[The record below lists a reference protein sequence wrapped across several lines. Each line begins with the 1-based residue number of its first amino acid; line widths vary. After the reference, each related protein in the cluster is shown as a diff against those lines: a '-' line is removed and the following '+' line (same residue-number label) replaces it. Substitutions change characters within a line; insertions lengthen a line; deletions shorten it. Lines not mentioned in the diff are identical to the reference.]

1 MTHLSAVPIIVPAL
15 AAALLLIL
23 HRAPI
28 VMKRVISM
36 GATVIFAVA
45 ALAIFA
51 ETRSGAPLVYRLGD
65 WPSPF
70 GIVLVADH
78 LSAFMLLLTAALA
91 LAVLL
96 YAVQGWDARGKL
108 FHPLFLFQVM
118 GLNGAF
124 LTGDLFNLFVF
135 FEVLLIASYG
145 LALEGL
151 EVERLR
157 ATLHYAVINIAAS
170 SVFLIAVSLLYGV
183 MGTLNMAHLAERVA
197 EVRTEDVGLVRA
209 AGLLLLG
216 VFAVKSAV
224 FPLYFWLPA
233 AYSHAPAPVAAL
245 FAIMTK
251 VGVYAIIRVTT
262 LIFPGSEGAVMEL
275 TSPWLMPVALIT
287 LALGTLGALGAQRL
301 ATMTAY
307 LTIAS
312 VGTILTGV
320 ADGGSKGLAAALY
333 YLAHSTLVI
342 AVLFLVSDLLGRS
355 RGAMGDQLH
364 PGPPLRQAAP
374 LGLAFLF
381 AGATVA
387 GIPPSSG
394 FLGKLMILQSTM
406 NGLSVVLI
414 WTVILVTSVLTLV
427 ACSRAGSIVLWNYVE
442 PDQPTRDRPPRAGE
456 WIALAGLAGCS
467 MLLVVFAAPVTRYT
481 GEVGTQLTS
490 RGSYIEAV
498 LGSGYDDLVRPQA
511 VGKAT
516 P

>member
-1 MTHLSAVPIIVPAL
+1 MTHLLAAPIIVPAL

-28 VMKRVISM
+28 VVKRAIGM
-36 GATVIFAVA
+36 GATVAVVVA

-51 ETRSGAPLVYRLGD
+51 ETRSGAPLVYRLGN

-78 LSAFMLLLTAALA
+78 LSAFMLLLTAMLA

-157 ATLHYAVINIAAS
+157 ATLHYAAINIAAS

-183 MGTLNMAHLAERVA
+183 TGTLNMAHLAERVA
-197 EVRTEDVGLVRA
+197 QVPPEDVALVRA

-216 VFAVKSAV
+216 VFAVKAAV

-262 LIFPGSEGAVMEL
+262 LIFTGGEGAVMEL
-275 TSPWLMPVALIT
+275 TSPWLMPVALLT

-301 ATMTAY
+301 AGMTAY

-320 ADGGSKGLAAALY
+320 ATGGSEALSAALY

-342 AVLFLVSDLLGRS
+342 AALFLVSDLLSRS

-364 PGPPLRQAAP
+364 PGPSLRQAAP

-394 FLGKLMILQSTM
+394 FLGKLMIMQSTM
-406 NGLSVVLI
+406 GGPSVVLI
-414 WTVILVTSVLTLV
+414 WTVIVVTSVLTLV
-427 ACSRAGSIVLWNYVE
+427 ACSRAGSIVLWNYAE
-442 PDQPTRDRPPRAGE
+442 PDQPAHDRLPRAGE
-456 WIALAGLAGCS
+456 WIALAALVGCS
-467 MLLVVFAAPVTRYT
+467 IGLVIFAAPIAEYT
-481 GEVGTQLTS
+481 GEIGTQLIS
-490 RGSYIEAV
+490 PESYIEAV
-498 LGSGYDDLVRPQA
+498 LGSGSGDFIRPHA
-511 VGKAT
+511 MGKTT

>member
-1 MTHLSAVPIIVPAL
+1 MTHLPAVPIIVPAL
-15 AAALLLIL
+15 AAAFLLIL

-28 VMKRVISM
+28 VMKRAIGM
-36 GATVIFAVA
+36 GTTVIVAVA
-45 ALAIFA
+45 ALAIFE

-65 WPSPF
+65 WPPPF

-78 LSAFMLLLTAALA
+78 LSAFMLLLTASLA

-183 MGTLNMAHLAERVA
+183 TGTLNMAHLAERIA
-197 EVRTEDVGLVRA
+197 EVRAEDVGLVRA

-216 VFAVKSAV
+216 VFAVKAAA

-262 LIFPGSEGAVMEL
+262 LIFPGGEGAGMEL

-301 ATMTAY
+301 AGMTAY

-320 ADGGSKGLAAALY
+320 ANGGSKGLAAALY

-355 RGAMGDQLH
+355 RGAAADRLH

-374 LGLAFLF
+374 LSLVFLF

-394 FLGKLMILQSTM
+394 FLGKLIILQSTM

-427 ACSRAGSIVLWNYVE
+427 TCSRAGSIVLWNYVE

-467 MLLVVFAAPVTRYT
+467 MLLVVFAAPVMRYT
-481 GEVGTQLTS
+481 GEVGMQLTS

-498 LGSGYDDLVRPQA
+498 LGSVYDDLVRPQA
-511 VGKAT
+511 VGKAA

>member
-1 MTHLSAVPIIVPAL
+1 MTHLLAVPIIVPAL

-23 HRAPI
+23 HRVPI
-28 VMKRVISM
+28 EVKRAIGM
-36 GATVIFAVA
+36 GATVAFAAA
-45 ALAIFA
+45 ALAIFS
-51 ETRSGAPLVYRLGD
+51 EVRFGAPLVYRLGN

-78 LSAFMLLLTAALA
+78 LSAFMLLLTASLA

-96 YAVQGWDARGKL
+96 YAMQGWDTRGKL
-108 FHPLFLFQVM
+108 FHPLFLFQMM

-135 FEVLLIASYG
+135 FEILLIASYG
-145 LALEGL
+145 LAMEGL
-151 EVERLR
+151 EVEQLR
-157 ATLHYAVINIAAS
+157 ATLHYAAINIAAS
-170 SVFLIAVSLLYGV
+170 SAFLIAVSLLYGV
-183 MGTLNMAHLAERVA
+183 TGTLNMAHLAERVA
-197 EVRTEDVGLVRA
+197 AVRAEDVGLVRA

-216 VFAVKSAV
+216 VFAVKAAV

-245 FAIMTK
+245 FAVMTK

-262 LIFPGSEGAVMEL
+262 LIFTGAEGTAMEL

-301 ATMTAY
+301 ATITAY

-320 ADGGSKGLAAALY
+320 AAGGGKGLAAAVY
-333 YLAHSTLVI
+333 YLAHSTLAI
-342 AVLFLVSDLLGRS
+342 AILFLVSDLLGRS
-355 RGAMGDQLH
+355 RGATGDQLH
-364 PGPPLRQAAP
+364 PGPPLRQAVP
-374 LGLAFLF
+374 LGLTFLF
-381 AGATVA
+381 GGATVA

-394 FLGKLMILQSTM
+394 FMGKLMILQSTM

-427 ACSRAGSIVLWNYVE
+427 TCSRAGSIMLWNYVE
-442 PDQPTRDRPPRAGE
+442 PDQPTHDRPPRVGE
-456 WIALAGLAGCS
+456 WTALAALAGCS
-467 MLLVVFAAPVTRYT
+467 IGLVIFAAPVTHYADEI
-481 GEVGTQLTS
+481 GVQLTS
-490 RGSYIEAV
+490 PGSYIHAV
-498 LGSGYDDLVRPQA
+498 LGSGQDDFIRAHAMGKVR
-511 VGKAT
+511 
-516 P
+516 

>member
-1 MTHLSAVPIIVPAL
+1 MTHLLAAPIIVPAL
-15 AAALLLIL
+15 AAALLLVL
-23 HRAPI
+23 HRARI
-28 VMKRVISM
+28 VVKRAIGM
-36 GATVIFAVA
+36 GATVAFAVA

-78 LSAFMLLLTAALA
+78 LSAFMLLLTASLA

-135 FEVLLIASYG
+135 FEILLIASYG
-145 LALEGL
+145 LAMEGL

-157 ATLHYAVINIAAS
+157 ATLHYAAINISAS
-170 SVFLIAVSLLYGV
+170 SVFLIAVSLIYGI
-183 MGTLNMAHLAERVA
+183 MGTLNMAHLAERVE
-197 EVRTEDVGLVRA
+197 EVRIEDVGLVRA

-216 VFAVKSAV
+216 VFAVKAAV

-233 AYSHAPAPVAAL
+233 TYSHAPAPVAAL
-245 FAIMTK
+245 FAVMTK
-251 VGVYAIIRVTT
+251 VGVYAIIRVKT
-262 LIFPGSEGAVMEL
+262 LIFTGGEGAVMEL

-301 ATMTAY
+301 ATITAY

-320 ADGGSKGLAAALY
+320 AAGGGTGLAAALY
-333 YLAHSTLVI
+333 YMAHSTLAI
-342 AVLFLVSDLLGRS
+342 AILFLVTDLLGRS
-355 RGAMGDQLH
+355 RGAMGDRLH
-364 PGPPLRQAAP
+364 PGPPIRQAAP
-374 LGLAFLF
+374 LGLTFLF
-381 AGATVA
+381 GGATVA

-394 FLGKLMILQSTM
+394 FLGKLMILQSTV

-414 WTVILVTSVLTLV
+414 WTVILVTSMLTLV
-427 ACSRAGSIVLWNYVE
+427 TCSRAGSIVLWNYIE
-442 PDQPTRDRPPRAGE
+442 PDQLAHDRPPRAGE
-456 WIALAGLAGCS
+456 WVALAALAGCS
-467 MLLVVFAAPVTRYT
+467 MGLVIFATPITHYT
-481 GEVGTQLTS
+481 DEIGAQLTS
-490 RGSYIEAV
+490 TGSYIHAV
-498 LGSGYDDLVRPQA
+498 LGSGQDDFIRPHTMGGVR
-511 VGKAT
+511 
-516 P
+516 

>member
-1 MTHLSAVPIIVPAL
+1 MTHLLVAPIIVPAL
-15 AAALLLIL
+15 AAALLLVL
-23 HRAPI
+23 HRARI
-28 VMKRVISM
+28 AVKRAIGM
-36 GATVIFAVA
+36 GATVVVAVA

-51 ETRSGAPLVYRLGD
+51 ETRSGAPLVYRLGN

-78 LSAFMLLLTAALA
+78 LSAFMLLLTASLA
-91 LAVLL
+91 LAALL

-135 FEVLLIASYG
+135 FEILLIASYG
-145 LALEGL
+145 LAMEGL
-151 EVERLR
+151 EIERLR
-157 ATLHYAVINIAAS
+157 ATLHYAAINIAAS
-170 SVFLIAVSLLYGV
+170 SVFLIAVSLMYGV
-183 MGTLNMAHLAERVA
+183 MGTLNMAHLAERVG
-197 EVRTEDVGLVRA
+197 EVRIEDVGLVRA

-216 VFAVKSAV
+216 VFAVKAAV

-245 FAIMTK
+245 FAVMTK
-251 VGVYAIIRVTT
+251 VGVYAMIRVTT
-262 LIFPGSEGAVMEL
+262 LIFTGGESAVMEL
-275 TSPWLMPVALIT
+275 TSPWLMPVSLIT

-301 ATMTAY
+301 ATITAY

-320 ADGGSKGLAAALY
+320 AVGGGKGLAAALY
-333 YLAHSTLVI
+333 YMAHSTI
-342 AVLFLVSDLLGRS
+342 AIAILFLVTDLLGRN

-364 PGPPLRQAAP
+364 PGPPLRQAVP
-374 LGLAFLF
+374 LGLTFLF
-381 AGATVA
+381 GGATVA

-427 ACSRAGSIVLWNYVE
+427 TCSRAGSIVLWNHIE
-442 PDQPTRDRPPRAGE
+442 PDQLAHDRPPRAGE
-456 WIALAGLAGCS
+456 WVALAALAGCS
-467 MLLVVFAAPVTRYT
+467 IGLVIFAAPIAHYT
-481 GEVGTQLTS
+481 GEIEAQLTS
-490 RGSYIEAV
+490 PGSYIHAV
-498 LGSGYDDLVRPQA
+498 LDSGQDDFIRPHAMGGVR
-511 VGKAT
+511 
-516 P
+516 

>member
-1 MTHLSAVPIIVPAL
+1 MTHWLAVPIIVPAL

-28 VMKRVISM
+28 AVARVVAM
-36 GATVIFAVA
+36 GAAAIFSIAALVIFAQVG
-45 ALAIFA
+45 
-51 ETRSGAPLVYRLGD
+51 SGAPLVYRFGN
-65 WPSPF
+65 WPAPF
-70 GIVLVADH
+70 GIVLVADQ
-78 LSAFMLLLTAALA
+78 LSAFMLVLTAVLA

-96 YAVQGWDARGKL
+96 YAVQGWDARGRL
-108 FHPLFLFQVM
+108 FHPLFLFQMM

-135 FEVLLIASYG
+135 FEILLIASYG

-151 EVERLR
+151 GVDRLR
-157 ATLHYAVINIAAS
+157 ATLHYAAINIAAS
-170 SVFLIAVSLLYGV
+170 SVFLVAVSLLYGIT
-183 MGTLNMAHLAERVA
+183 GTLNMAHLAQRVA
-197 EVRTEDVGLVRA
+197 QVRPDDVALVRA

-216 VFAVKSAV
+216 VFAVKAAV

-262 LIFPGSEGAVMEL
+262 LIFAGGEAAVMEV
-275 TSPWLMPVALIT
+275 TSPWLMPAALIT
-287 LALGTLGALGAQRL
+287 LAFGTLGALGAQRL
-301 ATMTAY
+301 AVMAAY

-320 ADGGSKGLAAALY
+320 AAGGEGLAAGLY
-333 YLAHSTLVI
+333 YLAHSTLII

-364 PGPPLRQAAP
+364 PGPALRQAAP
-374 LGLAFLF
+374 LGLLFLF
-381 AGATVA
+381 AGATVT
-387 GIPPSSG
+387 GVPPSSG

-406 NGLSVVLI
+406 DAMQGMVV
-414 WTVILVTSVLTLV
+414 WTVILMTSVLTLV

-442 PDQPTRDRPPRAGE
+442 PDQPVHERAPRAGE
-456 WIALAGLAGCS
+456 WIALGALVGCS
-467 MLLVVFAAPVTRYT
+467 MLLVVFAAPVMRYT
-481 GEVGTQLTS
+481 GAMGAQLKS
-490 RGSYIEAV
+490 PESYIEAV
-498 LGSGYDDLVRPQA
+498 VGPGQGDLVRPHA
-511 VGKAT
+511 MVKT

>member
-1 MTHLSAVPIIVPAL
+1 MTHLLAAPIIVPAL

-23 HRAPI
+23 YRAPI
-28 VMKRVISM
+28 VVKRAIGM
-36 GATVIFAVA
+36 GATVTFAAA

-51 ETRSGAPLVYRLGD
+51 EARSGAPLVYRLGN

-78 LSAFMLLLTAALA
+78 LSSFMLLLTASLA
-91 LAVLL
+91 LAVLF

-135 FEVLLIASYG
+135 FEILLIASYG
-145 LALEGL
+145 LAMGGL

-157 ATLHYAVINIAAS
+157 ATLHYAAINIAAS

-183 MGTLNMAHLAERVA
+183 TGTLNMAHLAERVA
-197 EVRTEDVGLVRA
+197 VVRAEDVGLVRA

-216 VFAVKSAV
+216 VFAVKAAV
-224 FPLYFWLPA
+224 FPLYFWLPC

-262 LIFPGSEGAVMEL
+262 LIFTGGEDAVMEL
-275 TSPWLMPVALIT
+275 TSPWLLPVALMT
-287 LALGTLGALGAQRL
+287 LILGTLGALGAQRL

-320 ADGGSKGLAAALY
+320 ATGGEGLAAALY

-342 AVLFLVSDLLGRS
+342 AVLFLVGDLLGRS
-355 RGAMGDQLH
+355 RGTMGDRLH
-364 PGPPLRQAAP
+364 PGPPLRQAGP

-381 AGATVA
+381 GGASVA

-406 NGLSVVLI
+406 DGMMVIVV
-414 WTVILVTSVLTLV
+414 WMVILVTSVLTLV
-427 ACSRAGSIVLWNYVE
+427 TCSRAGSIVLWNYIE
-442 PDQPTRDRPPRAGE
+442 PDQLAHGQPPSAGE

-467 MLLVVFAAPVTRYT
+467 MGLVFFAAPVTQYT
-481 GEVGTQLTS
+481 DEIRTQLTS
-490 RGSYIEAV
+490 RESYIEAV
-498 LGSGYDDLVRPQA
+498 LGSVSGDFVRPHA
-511 VGKAT
+511 KGKAT

>member
-1 MTHLSAVPIIVPAL
+1 MTHLLAAAIIVPAL
-15 AAALLLIL
+15 AAALLVIL

-28 VMKRVISM
+28 AVKRVVGM
-36 GATVIFAVA
+36 AATVAVSVA
-45 ALAIFA
+45 ALAIFT
-51 ETRSGAPLVYRLGD
+51 ETRSGAPLVYRLGN
-65 WPSPF
+65 WPAPF
-70 GIVLVADH
+70 GIVLVADQ
-78 LSAFMLLLTAALA
+78 LSAFMLLLTASLA
-91 LAVLL
+91 FAVLL

-108 FHPLFLFQVM
+108 FHPLFLFQLM

-145 LALEGL
+145 LALEGVG
-151 EVERLR
+151 VERLR
-157 ATLHYAVINIAAS
+157 ATLHYAAINIAAS
-170 SVFLIAVSLLYGV
+170 SVFLIAVSLLYGLT
-183 MGTLNMAHLAERVA
+183 GTLNMAHLAERVA
-197 EVRTEDVGLVRA
+197 QVGAEDVGLVRA

-216 VFAVKSAV
+216 VFAAKAAV
-224 FPLYFWLPA
+224 FPLYLWLPA

-251 VGVYAIIRVTT
+251 LGVYAIIRVTT
-262 LIFPGSEGAVMEL
+262 LIFTGGEGAVLEL

-287 LALGTLGALGAQRL
+287 LALGTLGALGAERL
-301 ATMTAY
+301 ATMIAY
-307 LTIAS
+307 LTVAS

-320 ADGGSKGLAAALY
+320 AAGGGEGLAAALY

-394 FLGKLMILQSTM
+394 FLGKLMILQTTM
-406 NGLSVVLI
+406 NRLSVVLI

-442 PDQPTRDRPPRAGE
+442 SDQPAHDRPPRAGE
-456 WIALAGLAGCS
+456 WIALAALAGCS

-490 RGSYIEAV
+490 RGSYIQAV
-498 LGSGYDDLVRPQA
+498 LGSGYDDLVRPHA

>member
-1 MTHLSAVPIIVPAL
+1 MTHLPAVPIIVPAL

-23 HRAPI
+23 HRASI
-28 VMKRVISM
+28 VMKRAIGM
-36 GATVIFAVA
+36 GATVTVAVA

-51 ETRSGAPLVYRLGD
+51 EAQSGAPLVYRLGN

-78 LSAFMLLLTAALA
+78 LSAFMLLLTASLA

-96 YAVQGWDARGKL
+96 YALQGWDARGKL

-135 FEVLLIASYG
+135 FEILLIASYG
-145 LALEGL
+145 LALEGS
-151 EVERLR
+151 EIERLR
-157 ATLHYAVINIAAS
+157 ATLHYAAINIAAS
-170 SVFLIAVSLLYGV
+170 SVFLIAVSLMYGV
-183 MGTLNMAHLAERVA
+183 TGTLNMAHLAERVA
-197 EVRTEDVGLVRA
+197 EVRAEDVGLVRA

-216 VFAVKSAV
+216 VFAVKAAA

-262 LIFPGSEGAVMEL
+262 LIFTAGEDAVMEL
-275 TSPWLMPVALIT
+275 TSPWLLPVALLT
-287 LALGTLGALGAQRL
+287 LAFGTLGALGAQRL
-301 ATMTAY
+301 ATLTAY

-342 AVLFLVSDLLGRS
+342 AVLFLVGDLLGRS
-355 RGAMGDQLH
+355 RGAMGDRLH
-364 PGPPLRQAAP
+364 PGPPLRQAVP

-381 AGATVA
+381 GGATVA

-406 NGLSVVLI
+406 DGTMVIVV
-414 WTVILVTSVLTLV
+414 WTVILATSVLTLV
-427 ACSRAGSIVLWNYVE
+427 ACSRAGSIVLWNYIE
-442 PDQPTRDRPPRAGE
+442 PDQFAHDRPPRIGE
-456 WIALAGLAGCS
+456 WIALAALAGCS
-467 MLLVVFAAPVTRYT
+467 MGLVVFAAPITKYT
-481 GEVGTQLTS
+481 GEVVAQLTS
-490 RGSYIEAV
+490 PESYIEAV
-498 LGSGYDDLVRPQA
+498 LGSRSDDFVRPHA
-511 VGKAT
+511 MGKAT

>member
-1 MTHLSAVPIIVPAL
+1 M
-15 AAALLLIL
+15 
-23 HRAPI
+23 
-28 VMKRVISM
+28 
-36 GATVIFAVA
+36 
-45 ALAIFA
+45 
-51 ETRSGAPLVYRLGD
+51 
-65 WPSPF
+65 
-70 GIVLVADH
+70 
-78 LSAFMLLLTAALA
+78 
-91 LAVLL
+91 
-96 YAVQGWDARGKL
+96 
-108 FHPLFLFQVM
+108 M

-135 FEVLLIASYG
+135 FEILLIASYG
-145 LALEGL
+145 LAMEGL

-157 ATLHYAVINIAAS
+157 ATLHYAAINIAAS

-183 MGTLNMAHLAERVA
+183 TGTLNMAHLAERVS
-197 EVRTEDVGLVRA
+197 EVRAEDAGLVRA

-216 VFAVKSAV
+216 VFAVKAAV

-262 LIFPGSEGAVMEL
+262 LIFTGGEGTAMEL

-287 LALGTLGALGAQRL
+287 LTLGTLGALGAQRL

-307 LTIAS
+307 FTIAS

-320 ADGGSKGLAAALY
+320 ATGGEGLAAALY

-342 AVLFLVSDLLGRS
+342 AVLFLVGDLLSRS
-355 RGAMGDQLH
+355 RGAMRDQLH
-364 PGPPLRQAAP
+364 PGPPLRRAVP

-381 AGATVA
+381 GGATVT

-406 NGLSVVLI
+406 DGMVVI
-414 WTVILVTSVLTLV
+414 AVWTVILVTSVLTLV
-427 ACSRAGSIVLWNYVE
+427 ACSRAGSIVLWNHTE
-442 PDQPTRDRPPRAGE
+442 PDQFAHDRPARAGE
-456 WIALAGLAGCS
+456 WISLAGLTGCS
-467 MLLVVFAAPVTRYT
+467 MGLVIFAAPVTKYT
-481 GEVGTQLTS
+481 DEVGTQLTS
-490 RGSYIEAV
+490 RKFYIEAV
-498 LGSGYDDLVRPQA
+498 LGAGSGDFVRPHA
-511 VGKAT
+511 KEKAA